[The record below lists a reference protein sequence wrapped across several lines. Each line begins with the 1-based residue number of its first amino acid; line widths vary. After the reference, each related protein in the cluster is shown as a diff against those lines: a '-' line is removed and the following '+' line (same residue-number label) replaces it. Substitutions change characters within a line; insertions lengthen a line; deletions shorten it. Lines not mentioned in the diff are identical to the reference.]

1 MIKNNLERRI
11 IKENLLLEK
20 IGSYLTKMY
29 GEIEIEF
36 NYCIDVDTMLKEYSL
51 EIQNFTEEKIGKFM
65 TLIDDFNLDIY
76 RVKLKNNETF

>member
-20 IGSYLTKMY
+20 IGTYLTKMY

-36 NYCIDVDTMLKEYSL
+36 NYCVDIDTMLKEYSL
-51 EIQNFTEEKIGKFM
+51 EIHHFGEEKLEKFM

-76 RVKLKNNETF
+76 QIKLKNLV